1 MTGLEHQGQN
11 RRMSSCPASEMKRS
25 KFNVQ
30 HTIHCHFCDS
40 QGNRRC
46 TKIRNTLD
54 SHVNPQLVDFSS
66 FRQHQ
71 GERRCLANVQ
81 NEQAAALDGHALGV
95 IESIDLLKVTSRD

>member
-1 MTGLEHQGQN
+1 M
-11 RRMSSCPASEMKRS
+11 
-25 KFNVQ
+25 
-30 HTIHCHFCDS
+30 
-40 QGNRRC
+40 
-46 TKIRNTLD
+46 
-54 SHVNPQLVDFSS
+54 NPQLVDFSS